1 MYIWNECNLLNYINT
16 DEQHAT
22 FGKKIQK
29 EKERAGSTVDGRF
42 PGDRRKF
49 YERDPDAKMP
59 WSLDSHSRSLCFP
72 LSRLIKYY
80 LVFMTLKDTKFMQ
93 TLVNWGGWGFLKLD
107 FLSLIFFVMAPN

>member
-1 MYIWNECNLLNYINT
+1 MQLS
-16 DEQHAT
+16 
-22 FGKKIQK
+22 GKKYK
-29 EKERAGSTVDGRF
+29 RKKSEPGRLWM
-42 PGDRRKF
+42 GVSSGVRRKF

-72 LSRLIKYY
+72 LSRFIKYY

-107 FLSLIFFVMAPN
+107 FLSLIFFVRAPN